1 MWGSPITEQ
10 VPKWKQKNDHGS
22 NVVTYNAQCLADELA
37 TLKPDRGVESRATE
51 KVVAALTTRR
61 RCLHTQNKEYKHS
74 PLTVALLGML
84 KGFKLDKSLYLP

>member
-1 MWGSPITEQ
+1 MARSGL
-10 VPKWKQKNDHGS
+10 K
-22 NVVTYNAQCLADELA
+22 LA
-37 TLKPDRGVESRATE
+37 TYGLH
-51 KVVAALTTRR
+51 VAALTTRR